1 MSRKIKLLILLA
13 VVMLAALLVYQFR
26 FSYADA
32 LWKIVSQQC
41 VPHMEQEHNPQPCVE
56 VDTQAGFVVF
66 KDKNGPLQYL
76 LMPTAKI
83 SGIESP
89 QLLAASSP
97 NYFFDAWQARHFMA
111 DKYGVPIDDADISL
125 AINSK
130 FGRSQDQLHI
140 HISCLKPA
148 VKTALAAQETDF
160 RQQWQPLP
168 GGLLGHDYLVR
179 RTTAAEL
186 QRSGA
191 FRLLASEVPGAKD
204 EMGHYGLAMT
214 ALPDGQFLLLASK
227 ASLTKLHRWKS
238 CKTTVANCSTN
249 HRYINPLF
257 FLLHF
262 LQQRRA
268 LIFFRFTWGNQCQ
281 QCSGRCECHT

>member
-1 MSRKIKLLILLA
+1 MSRHLKLLILLA

-26 FSYADA
+26 FSHADA

-89 QLLAASSP
+89 PLLAASSP
-97 NYFFDAWQARHFMA
+97 NYFFAAWQARHFMA
-111 DKYGVPIDDADISL
+111 DKYGAPIDDADISL

-130 FGRSQDQLHI
+130 YGRSQDHLHI
-140 HISCLKPA
+140 HISCLKPE
-148 VKTALAAQETDF
+148 VKTALAAQEADF
-160 RQQWQPLP
+160 RQQWHPLP
-168 GGLLGHDYLVR
+168 GGLLGHDYWVR
-179 RTTAAEL
+179 RTTAAQL
-186 QRSGA
+186 QQSGA
-191 FRLLASEVPGAKD
+191 FRLLADEVAGAKD
-204 EMGHYGLAMT
+204 EMGRYGLAMT

-227 ASLTKLHRWKS
+227 ASLTKLHRASVEELQDHS
-238 CKTTVANCSTN
+238 CQ
-249 HRYINPLF
+249 
-257 FLLHF
+257 LLPQPPRH
-262 LQQRRA
+262 
-268 LIFFRFTWGNQCQ
+268 
-281 QCSGRCECHT
+281 

>member
-1 MSRKIKLLILLA
+1 MSRNIKLLILLA
-13 VVMLAALLVYQFR
+13 VVMLTALLVYQLR
-26 FSYADA
+26 FSHADA

-41 VPHMEQEHNPQPCVE
+41 IPHMEQEHHPQPCVE

-83 SGIESP
+83 SGIENP
-89 QLLAASSP
+89 QLLTASSP

-111 DKYGVPIDDADISL
+111 DKYGTPIDDADISL

-130 FGRSQDQLHI
+130 YGRSQDQLHI

-148 VKTALAAQETDF
+148 VKIALAAQEADF
-160 RQQWQPLP
+160 HQQWQPLP
-168 GGLLGHDYLVR
+168 GGLLGHDYLAR

-186 QRSGA
+186 QQSGA
-191 FRLLASEVPGAKD
+191 FRLLADEVPGAKD
-204 EMGHYGLAMT
+204 EMGRYGLAMT

-227 ASLTKLHRWKS
+227 ASLTKLHRASVEELQDHS
-238 CKTTVANCSTN
+238 CQ
-249 HRYINPLF
+249 
-257 FLLHF
+257 LLPQPPIH
-262 LQQRRA
+262 
-268 LIFFRFTWGNQCQ
+268 
-281 QCSGRCECHT
+281 

>member
-26 FSYADA
+26 FSHADA

-56 VDTQAGFVVF
+56 VDTPAGFVVF

-130 FGRSQDQLHI
+130 YGRSQDQLHI

-227 ASLTKLHRWKS
+227 ASLTKLHRASVEELQDHS
-238 CKTTVANCSTN
+238 CQ
-249 HRYINPLF
+249 
-257 FLLHF
+257 LLPQPPIH
-262 LQQRRA
+262 
-268 LIFFRFTWGNQCQ
+268 
-281 QCSGRCECHT
+281 

>member
-13 VVMLAALLVYQFR
+13 VVMLAALLVYQLR
-26 FSYADA
+26 FSHADA
-32 LWKIVSQQC
+32 LWKVVSQQC
-41 VPHMEQEHNPQPCVE
+41 VPHMEAEHNPQPCAE
-56 VDTQAGFVVF
+56 VDTQAGFVVY
-66 KDKNGPLQYL
+66 KDIHGPLQYL

-89 QLLAASSP
+89 ALLATSSP

-111 DKYGVPIDDADISL
+111 QKYGAPIDDADISL

-130 FGRSQDQLHI
+130 YGRSQDQLHI

-179 RTTAAEL
+179 RTTAAQL
-186 QRSGA
+186 QQSGA
-191 FRLLASEVPGAKD
+191 FRLLADEVPGAKD
-204 EMGHYGLAMT
+204 EMGRYGLAMT
-214 ALPDGQFLLLASK
+214 ALPGGQFLLLASK
-227 ASLTKLHRWKS
+227 ASLTKLHRAS
-238 CKTTVANCSTN
+238 VEE
-249 HRYINPLF
+249 
-257 FLLHF
+257 
-262 LQQRRA
+262 LQDHS
-268 LIFFRFTWGNQCQ
+268 CQ
-281 QCSGRCECHT
+281 QLPQPPIH